1 MGTPMCRFLAYR
13 GEPIFVSDLVCAP
26 SHSLVHQSLHAVE
39 AKTGTN
45 GDGFGLGWYGERPQ
59 PGLYREIRPAWSDEN
74 LRSLCEQV
82 RSGLFFAHVRA
93 STGTSTTRANCH
105 PFAHGRH
112 LFMHNGQ
119 VGGYARIKRRLEAMI
134 PDDLYEARAGTTDS
148 EAIFLAALA
157 NGLAE
162 RPVEAMARTL
172 KSVRALMEEA
182 GVEEPLR
189 FTASYTDGESL
200 HAYRWA
206 CDGRPPTLYFR
217 ERDGNLL
224 VVSEPIDGRAQDW
237 REVPKGCCLIARRG
251 APPSVECLDE
261 AMSRL
266 AA

>member
-1 MGTPMCRFLAYR
+1 MCRFLAYR
-13 GEPIFVSDLVCAP
+13 ANRSSSPTSSAP
-26 SHSLVHQSLHAVE
+26 RRTRSCINRCTPSRRRRGRTATASAS
-39 AKTGTN
+39 AGTASGRN
-45 GDGFGLGWYGERPQ
+45 PLPRNP
-59 PGLYREIRPAWSDEN
+59 
-74 LRSLCEQV
+74 
-82 RSGLFFAHVRA
+82 SGLVRREPALAVRAGPLGPVRLYVQA

-119 VGGYARIKRRLEAMI
+119 VGGYARIKRRRG
-134 PDDLYEARAGTTDS
+134 DDPGRSLRGPRRHDGF

-182 GVEEPLR
+182 AVEEPLR
-189 FTASYTDGESL
+189 LHRVLHGRRIA

-206 CDGRPPTLYFR
+206 CDGRPRFYFR
-217 ERDGNLL
+217 ERDRNLL

-237 REVPKGCCLIARRG
+237 REVPKGCCLVARRG
-251 APPSVECLDE
+251 
-261 AMSRL
+261 SRL
-266 AA
+266 RSSVSMRR